1 MSQQS
6 RIVRKSPFDAAKR
19 KGVEAAYEGLSVSA
33 CPYKDKTTA
42 TGGRSWS
49 RSFINAWM
57 AGHQSVA
64 QGDLFDHL
72 TEPSDESL
80 TQGQNRKRKCSTV
93 EHPIHPEL
101 GVGND

>member
-64 QGDLFDHL
+64 QGDLFSRLSRLSATPD
-72 TEPSDESL
+72 
-80 TQGQNRKRKCSTV
+80 TQGQCSKCSTV
-93 EHPIHPEL
+93 EHPSQPEL
-101 GVGND
+101 GVDHD